1 MGDRVLVA
9 NIGRTNAIGARR
21 ISHLTQA
28 AVSYILYCFSV
39 TLYLKATVVIYL
51 PRMGAVVGVSR
62 CLVVE

>member
-9 NIGRTNAIGARR
+9 NIERTNAIGARR

-51 PRMGAVVGVSR
+51 PKDGGR
-62 CLVVE
+62 CGCQ